1 MSFDAR
7 IHQGGLR
14 MSEMRPAPSRRA
26 TLARV
31 TAIAAFALLVAPS
44 GALARQEGPWR
55 TAVLEVGINS
65 AQADG
70 CPIETPNGLNLY
82 IASTRPGAVG
92 GAADP
97 NDIWRFHR
105 DAIDAPWGE
114 AEHLPAPVNSAASD
128 FCPTPLPGKRL
139 YFVSTR
145 AGFCGAGDMF
155 RTREHPVTGWD
166 APENLGCQATGDGP
180 NFAGGEFSPSI
191 VETDAGTLLFFSSP
205 GNDGG
210 TDQDIYVSTMQADG
224 TFGPPTI
231 VAELNTAA
239 NDQMPNVSRDGLE
252 IVFASD
258 LGNTPGMFDIWTA
271 TRASTSDSWSS
282 PTKLGGEV
290 NTAAS
295 ETRPSLSGDGRR
307 LHFGRLG
314 DIWVSTRDVGNA
326 LD

>member
-1 MSFDAR
+1 MSRSA
-7 IHQGGLR
+7 G
-14 MSEMRPAPSRRA
+14 APSRRA
-26 TLARV
+26 GRARAV
-31 TAIAAFALLVAPS
+31 ALVAIALVATPA
-44 GALARQEGPWR
+44 GAAARQEGPWGL
-55 TAVLEVGINS
+55 AVLEVGINS

-92 GAADP
+92 GAGDA

-114 AEHLPAPVNSAASD
+114 AEHLPAPVNSAAAD
-128 FCPTPLPGKRL
+128 FCPTPLSGKRL

-145 AGFCGAGDMF
+145 AGFCGAGDIF

-166 APENLGCQATGDGP
+166 DPENLGCQATGTGP

-191 VETDAGTLLFFSSP
+191 VETDQGTLLFFSST
-205 GNDGG
+205 GLDGL
-210 TDQDIYVSTMQADG
+210 DQDVYMSVMQSDG
-224 TFGPPTI
+224 SFGPATM
-231 VAELNTAA
+231 VEELSTPA

-258 LGNTPGMFDIWTA
+258 RTGGAGALDIWTA
-271 TRASTSDSWSS
+271 TRESTSDPWSA
-282 PTKLGGEV
+282 PTNLGGNV
-290 NTAAS
+290 NTAAGES
-295 ETRPSLSGDGRR
+295 RPSLSGDGRR

>member
-1 MSFDAR
+1 
-7 IHQGGLR
+7 
-14 MSEMRPAPSRRA
+14 
-26 TLARV
+26 
-31 TAIAAFALLVAPS
+31 
-44 GALARQEGPWR
+44 
-55 TAVLEVGINS
+55 VGINS
-65 AQADG
+65 PQADG

-92 GAADP
+92 GATDP

-105 DAIDAPWGE
+105 DSIDAPWGA
-114 AEHLPAPVNSAASD
+114 AEHLPAPVNSAAAD

-145 AGFCGAGDMF
+145 AGYCGAGDIF
-155 RTREHPVTGWD
+155 RTREHPAKGWL
-166 APENLGCQATGDGP
+166 APENLGCQATGSGP
-180 NFAGGEFSPSI
+180 NFAGGEFSPSV
-191 VETDAGTLLFFSSP
+191 VETAQGTLLFFSSP

-210 TDQDIYVSTMQADG
+210 TDQDIYVSTMAADG
-224 TFGPPTI
+224 SFGPATI
-231 VAELNTAA
+231 VSELNTAA

-258 LGNTPGMFDIWTA
+258 FGNTPGSFDIWSS
-271 TRASTSDSWSS
+271 TRESTSDAWSA
-282 PTKLGGEV
+282 PTRVGSEV
-290 NTAAS
+290 NGAATS

-307 LHFGRLG
+307 LHFGRSG